1 MSFRGLQQPR
11 EMWAALHDQ
20 GQTDQRLW
28 DMALQQLHGHG
39 CGACRRHSQSS
50 ESDLSVGLGQ
60 TTPYAFDRKSA

>member
-1 MSFRGLQQPR
+1 MSFRGLQKPR

-39 CGACRRHSQSS
+39 CGACRRHSKSS
-50 ESDLSVGLGQ
+50 ESIYLLVSD
-60 TTPYAFDRKSA
+60 SALVPVV